1 MDKVSSIRILQN
13 LMQLSDL
20 KITPPPHILAE
31 QLRISYRQ
39 LPAAIRLGMLLGLC
53 ITWLFYTLIPNIVL
67 FGWLACFIAISIIR
81 IFSLRHIASDEFSE
95 NEASH
100 YALRYTVTAFLLGS
114 AWASLAFLLPYVGT
128 EERILIFVLLVTIV
142 GGALTTTAAHV
153 ISFYSYSYP
162 ILVAYAAH
170 AFLLGER
177 IWIILGIMTMVYGL
191 YMTIAAWKLYSS
203 LQESITLRYSW
214 QEIADILETT
224 RQDLNKELDSRS
236 VAEDKLKSVMGELE
250 QAVSHL
256 EQLAAIDEL
265 TGIPNRRTFDAAIA
279 REWNRAR
286 REETSIALLMIDV
299 DFFKNYNDLY
309 LHQQGDEALKQVA
322 QTLRQFA
329 QRPGDSASLYG
340 GDEFALILAN
350 PTEGYVKKI
359 AEKLRSDIQGLQI
372 KHEGSETSDFLTVSV
387 GTALCNAPKNDDYS
401 VLISDADSALYEAK
415 HAGRN
420 QVKAA

>member
-1 MDKVSSIRILQN
+1 
-13 LMQLSDL
+13 MQSSDL

-39 LPAAIRLGMLLGLC
+39 LPTAIRLGLLLGLA
-53 ITWLFYTLIPNIVL
+53 IAWFFYSRIPDNVI
-67 FGWLACFIAISIIR
+67 FTWLACLFAASLAR
-81 IFSLRHIASDEFSE
+81 LFSLRHISSDNFSKK
-95 NEASH
+95 EATRYAFR
-100 YALRYTVTAFLLGS
+100 YALTGFLLGS
-114 AWASLAFLLPYVGT
+114 TWASMAFLLPYVGT
-128 EERILIFVLLVTIV
+128 EECILIFVVLISIT
-142 GGALTTTAAHV
+142 GGTLTTTAGHV

-162 ILVAYAAH
+162 ILIAYAAH
-170 AFLLGER
+170 AFLLDGD
-177 IWIILGIMTMVYGL
+177 IWTIIGVMTMVYGV
-191 YMTIAAWKLYSS
+191 YMTIAGWKLYNS
-203 LQESITLRYSW
+203 LRESITLRYSW
-214 QEIADILETT
+214 QEIADVLETT
-224 RQDLNKELDSRS
+224 RQELNIELESRT

-250 QAVSHL
+250 QAVNHL

-286 REETSIALLMIDV
+286 REQTSIALLMIDV

-329 QRPGDSASLYG
+329 QRPGDSAARYG
-340 GDEFALILAN
+340 GEEFAIILAN
-350 PTEGYVKKI
+350 PTADYVKKI
-359 AEKLRSDIQGLQI
+359 AERLRRNIQDLQI
-372 KHEGSETSDFLTVSV
+372 KHEGSDTSEFLTVSV

>member
-1 MDKVSSIRILQN
+1 
-13 LMQLSDL
+13 MQSSDL

-39 LPAAIRLGMLLGLC
+39 LPTAIRLGLLLGLA
-53 ITWLFYTLIPNIVL
+53 IAWFFYSRIPDNVI
-67 FGWLACFIAISIIR
+67 FTWLACLFAASLAR
-81 IFSLRHIASDEFSE
+81 LFSLRHISSDNFSKK
-95 NEASH
+95 EATRYAFR
-100 YALRYTVTAFLLGS
+100 YALTGFLLGS
-114 AWASLAFLLPYVGT
+114 TWASMAFLLPYVGT
-128 EERILIFVLLVTIV
+128 EERILIFVVLISIT
-142 GGALTTTAAHV
+142 GGTLTTTAGHV

-162 ILVAYAAH
+162 ILIAYAAH
-170 AFLLGER
+170 AFLLNGD
-177 IWIILGIMTMVYGL
+177 IWTIIGVMTMVYGV
-191 YMTIAAWKLYSS
+191 YMTIAGWKLYNS
-203 LQESITLRYSW
+203 LRESITLRYSW
-214 QEIADILETT
+214 QEIADVLETT
-224 RQDLNKELDSRS
+224 RQELNIELESRT

-250 QAVSHL
+250 QAVNHL

-286 REETSIALLMIDV
+286 REQTSIALLMIDV

-329 QRPGDSASLYG
+329 QRPGDSAARYG
-340 GDEFALILAN
+340 GEEFALILAN
-350 PTEGYVKKI
+350 PTADYVKKI
-359 AEKLRSDIQGLQI
+359 AERLRRNIQDLQI
-372 KHEGSETSDFLTVSV
+372 KHEGSDTSEFLTVSV
-387 GTALCNAPKNDDYS
+387 GTALCSAPKNDDYS